1 MTDSLFQVERR
12 QRGVVWLTLDR
23 SEIHNAFDDRMI
35 AELSAELARLGA
47 DAAVR
52 VVVLTGAGRSFSAGA
67 DLNWMRRTSTY
78 GEAENLADARALAGL
93 MRTLNELAKP
103 IVARVNGAALGGGT
117 GLVACCD
124 IVVASER
131 ATFGTTEV
139 RLGLIPAVIGPYVLA
154 AVGPRHARRL
164 MLTGERISAAEARRL
179 GLVHDVVAPEQ
190 LDAAV
195 ERVVAELLKGGP
207 AALGE
212 AKRLIR
218 DLAARPVTPELIDD
232 TARRI
237 AALRATPEAQEGVG
251 AFLEKRTPGWS
262 G

>member
-1 MTDSLFQVERR
+1 
-12 QRGVVWLTLDR
+12 
-23 SEIHNAFDDRMI
+23 
-35 AELSAELARLGA
+35 
-47 DAAVR
+47 
-52 VVVLTGAGRSFSAGA
+52 
-67 DLNWMRRTSTY
+67 
-78 GEAENLADARALAGL
+78 
-93 MRTLNELAKP
+93 
-103 IVARVNGAALGGGT
+103 
-117 GLVACCD
+117 
-124 IVVASER
+124 
-131 ATFGTTEV
+131 
-139 RLGLIPAVIGPYVLA
+139 
-154 AVGPRHARRL
+154 

-179 GLVHDVVAPEQ
+179 GLVHEVVAPEQ

-237 AALRATPEAQEGVG
+237 ATLRATPEAQEGVG